1 MVTRNR
7 PLFWGVPCAALA
19 VLGSSLTA
27 GCKPDLVGRASLI
40 QEDTLLA
47 VSASPAES
55 EENADV
61 TYTSLYVGPKGP
73 VDAASFDWAFC
84 DERKPL
90 AVTGS
95 IAPLCLVPRGK
106 VLTPIGV
113 GGTVTG
119 HIAADTPCK
128 TFGPFAI
135 DPVAGQPTPR
145 PADPDTTGGFYQPL
159 RVRIP
164 LATGDSY
171 TVVTTRLDCGL
182 TNATQEQSIAY
193 AKSYLPNE
201 NPKLDALTLT
211 RSGAHAETVPP
222 DGAAP
227 SLTLKPGEHVD
238 FDASWADCAAKT
250 ACTPCD
256 AQSGA
261 DGGTNADAGAHD
273 GGACSSTCAAGA
285 PAGCTGSESYP
296 YLDPVSHELV
306 PRREAIR
313 VSWYATDG
321 DFDHDRTGRTEQEA
335 EAKLHTTDNDWT
347 APNIAGVVH
356 VWVVIRDDRGGVA
369 WSSYLLNVAP

>member
-7 PLFWGVPCAALA
+7 PLFWGLPCVALA
-19 VLGSSLTA
+19 VLGSSLA
-27 GCKPDLVGRASLI
+27 SGCKPNLIGRPSLI
-40 QEDTLLA
+40 EEDTLLA

-55 EENADV
+55 ELDANV

-73 VDAASFDWAFC
+73 IDAATLDWAFC
-84 DERKPL
+84 DVRKPL

-95 IAPLCLVPRGK
+95 IAPACLVERSK

-119 HIAADTPCK
+119 HIAAVTPCK
-128 TFGPFAI
+128 TFGPQAS
-135 DPVAGQPTPR
+135 DAVAGQPTPR

-164 LATGDSY
+164 LATGDDY

-193 AKSYLPNE
+193 TKSYRPNE
-201 NPKLDALTLT
+201 NPKLDALTVT
-211 RSGAHAETVPP
+211 RSGAHGETVPA
-222 DGAAP
+222 DETAP
-227 SLTLKPGEHVD
+227 SISLKPGEQVN
-238 FDASWADCAAKT
+238 FDANWADCSVKP
-250 ACTPCD
+250 ACTPCAAPAD
-256 AQSGA
+256 ADGGA
-261 DGGTNADAGAHD
+261 DGGADAG
-273 GGACSSTCAAGA
+273 GCSSTCAATA
-285 PAGCTGSESYP
+285 NAGCTGSEQYP
-296 YLDPVSHELV
+296 YLDPVSHELTQ
-306 PRREAIR
+306 RREAIR

-321 DFDHDRTGRTEQEA
+321 NFDHDRTGRTEQEA

-356 VWVVIRDDRGGVA
+356 LWVVIRDDRGGVA